1 MKKIKIG
8 KNFIGEGEKTYIIGE
23 IGINHNGDVNL
34 AKKLMEIAKSCGCD
48 AVKFQKRT
56 VEKVYSQ
63 EELAFPR
70 ISPFG
75 STNGDLKR
83 GLEFGQKEYKEIDK
97 YAKELGIDWYA
108 SCWDKDS
115 VDFMEKFNS
124 PAYKIPSALL
134 TNDALLKY
142 TRKTGKPIILSTG
155 MSTIDEIKHA
165 VDVLGEENL
174 VICHCTSTYPSA
186 LEEIN
191 LKVINYLKE
200 NYNCPIG
207 YSGHER
213 GYLPSVLS
221 VMYGSTLV
229 ERHIT
234 IDRTLWGSDQA
245 ASLEPE
251 GLRRMIR
258 DIRSIPTVVGDGKKV
273 VYKNEI
279 PIIKKLRKVGAK
291 YDE

>member
-97 YAKELGIDWYA
+97 YAKELGIDWFA

-191 LKVINYLKE
+191 LKAINYLKE

>member
-97 YAKELGIDWYA
+97 YAKELGIDWFA

>member
-8 KNFIGEGEKTYIIGE
+8 KNFIGDKENTYIIGE
-23 IGINHNGDVNL
+23 IGINHNGDINL
-34 AKKLMEIAKSCGCD
+34 AKKLMEIAKACGCD

-97 YAKELGIDWYA
+97 YAKELKIDWFA

-115 VDFMEKFNS
+115 VDFMKKFNI
-124 PAYKIPSALL
+124 PTYKIPSALL
-134 TNDALLKY
+134 TDDSLLKY
-142 TRKTGKPIILSTG
+142 TRQTGKPIILSTG

-165 VDVLGEENL
+165 VDILGEENL
-174 VICHCTSTYPSA
+174 IICHCTSTYPSA

-221 VMYGSTLV
+221 VMFGSVLV

-251 GLRRMIR
+251 GLRRMVR
-258 DIRSIPTVVGDGKKV
+258 DIRSIPTVIGDGKKV

>member
-8 KNFIGEGEKTYIIGE
+8 KKFIGDKENTYIIGE
-23 IGINHNGDVNL
+23 IGINHNGDINL
-34 AKKLMEIAKSCGCD
+34 AKKLMEIAKACGCD

-97 YAKELGIDWYA
+97 YAKELKIDWFA

-115 VDFMEKFNS
+115 VDFMKKFNI
-124 PAYKIPSALL
+124 PTYKIPSALL
-134 TNDALLKY
+134 TDDSLLKY
-142 TRKTGKPIILSTG
+142 TRQTGKPIILSTG

-165 VDVLGEENL
+165 VDILGEENL
-174 VICHCTSTYPSA
+174 IICHCTSTYPSA

-221 VMYGSTLV
+221 VMYGSVLV

-251 GLRRMIR
+251 GLRRMVR
-258 DIRSIPTVVGDGKKV
+258 DIRSIPTVIGDGKKV

>member
-97 YAKELGIDWYA
+97 YAKELGIDWFA

-165 VDVLGEENL
+165 VDILGEENL